1 MPASPVDEEDKL
13 HDDTRLTHT
22 GRPSAEHSGAVNPP
36 VYHASTILFPTF
48 EAYEARA
55 STKVRYG
62 RSGTPTTHAFEQAMA
77 TLERAAGVVLAPSGV
92 AAISTAL
99 MAYAEP
105 GAHFLVTDAVYGPVR
120 KFCDGPLHKLG
131 IRTTYYD
138 PCDAASLPAL
148 IESSTRL
155 IWLESPA
162 SQTFEIQDIPAIVT
176 LARQKG
182 ITTIIDNSWSGGYF
196 LKPLDLGVDISI
208 QAATKYIGG
217 HSDVMLGT
225 IACNAATQHLIR
237 ETASRFGVCVGPDDA
252 YLALRGLRT
261 LAVRMRRH
269 HESGLEMARF
279 LADHPAVQQV
289 LHPGLESSA
298 HHTLWSRDFSGASG
312 LFGFYLKNASREKL
326 SRLLNGL
333 QLYGMGASWGGFE
346 SLLIPANPTRLRG
359 SEKTPGTQL
368 MRIHVGLEDTRD
380 LRNDLEKGLDAWQ
393 SG

>member
-1 MPASPVDEEDKL
+1 MPVSSMDKTDQF
-13 HDDTRLTHT
+13 HGDTRLTHA

-55 STKVRYG
+55 AAKVRYG
-62 RSGTPTTHAFEQAMA
+62 RSGTPTTQALEQAMVA
-77 TLERAAGVVLAPSGV
+77 MQHAEGVVLAPSGV

-120 KFCDGPLHKLG
+120 KFCDGPLKKLG

-138 PCDAASLPAL
+138 PCDAAALPAL
-148 IESSTRL
+148 IEPSTRL

-162 SQTFEIQDIPAIVT
+162 SQTFDVQDVPAIVA

-182 ITTIIDNSWSGGYF
+182 IATIIDNSWSGGYF

-225 IACNAATQHLIR
+225 IACNAAAHPLIR
-237 ETASRFGVCVGPDDA
+237 ETASRFGICVGPDDA

-261 LAVRMRRH
+261 LAVRMQRH
-269 HESGLEMARF
+269 HESGLEIARF
-279 LADHPAVQQV
+279 LAGHPAVEQV
-289 LHPGLESSA
+289 LHPGLEDNP
-298 HHTLWSRDFSGASG
+298 HHALWWRDFSGASG
-312 LFGFYLKNASREKL
+312 LFGFFLKHASREKL

-333 QLYGMGASWGGFE
+333 KLYGMGASWGGFE
-346 SLLIPANPTRLRG
+346 SLLIPANPTRLHG
-359 SEKTPGTQL
+359 ADKSAGAQL
-368 MRIHVGLEDTRD
+368 MRIHIGLEDTKD
-380 LRNDLEKGLDAWQ
+380 LKSDLTNGLDAWLVE
-393 SG
+393 